1 MRTGIIFAVSAA
13 VISFSLA
20 SYGATSPKT
29 EQGAKPEPL
38 AAVSQTVVRSLKVSI
53 PRKQLVNALLA
64 NAKTKPVV
72 LEEASKHG
80 ITAGRIS
87 TLATKP
93 LPRTLTGDAVRAA
106 AQMKADEMD
115 YAKIDWSA
123 GIDMTPTGIPTYGSG
138 KWKVGTLAVN
148 NATYQTWQPD
158 ILTIPTDGDQ
168 SLYGAITCD
177 LELPMEPGLYA
188 VTIRLVRKDGY
199 LDSRWVTYEKNG
211 QRPIQA
217 MWHDVSD
224 KNTWGGTM
232 LELLTVSEIKGYVAL
247 VHANPT
253 GSTSFE
259 NTGMR
264 KVTSRF
270 SLSFLPFAQ
279 LTTSPM
285 EDQVFGGI
293 SIMRL

>member
-1 MRTGIIFAVSAA
+1 MRTGTIFAVSAA
-13 VISFSLA
+13 VISLSLA
-20 SYGATSPKT
+20 SRGAAPPKT
-29 EQGAKPEPL
+29 EQSSKPEPL
-38 AAVSQTVVRSLKVSI
+38 AVVSPTVVRSLRVSI

-64 NAKTKPVV
+64 NASTKAVL

-80 ITAGRIS
+80 IAEGRIS
-87 TLATKP
+87 TLATTP
-93 LPRTLTGDAVRAA
+93 LPRALSGDAARAA
-106 AQMKADEMD
+106 AQMKADEAA
-115 YAKIDWSA
+115 YAAVDWSA

-138 KWKVGTLAVN
+138 KWKVGTLAVK
-148 NATYQTWQPD
+148 NATYATWQPD

-168 SLYGAITCD
+168 NLSGAITCD

-211 QRPIQA
+211 QKPIQA

-224 KNTWGGTM
+224 RGTWGGTM
-232 LELLTVSEIKGYVAL
+232 LELVTVSEIKGYVAL
-247 VHANPT
+247 VRANPT

-270 SLSFLPFAQ
+270 SLSLLPFAQ

-285 EDQVFGGI
+285 GDQVFGGI
-293 SIMRL
+293 TITRL